1 MFRSNNRLP
10 ITNNSTT
17 NNYWPLIVGS
27 VAALLAAII
36 GALLGLTGLL
46 ITVIAIAALAVGLWA
61 LTDLEIGMWG
71 IVAIIAL
78 LPFGALP
85 FKIVFTPTFLDLAM
99 GGVLFVYLMQ
109 WMSGRRRRITVTPAH
124 APILLFITMAVFA
137 FVAGLNNGPLT
148 SNLLRHFAEF
158 ILSIAFAFV
167 VVDWVDGR
175 ERLSRFIGI
184 VVLCGVAA
192 AIIGIGLY
200 LIPENLAERAL
211 SALRVVGYPSGGV
224 LQYIESNP
232 ELGQRAIGTSVNPN
246 AFGGLLAIVGAL
258 AAPQVTA
265 PRPIFGVQAR
275 WLWVVAF
282 LLIAICLILTFSRT
296 AMAGLVLGIFCAALV
311 SPRYRIWALLLMVGG
326 LIVVLLPWTQDY
338 VLRFVE
344 GAQGAD
350 LATQM
355 RFGEYKDALILLSR
369 YPLIGVGFAGA
380 PDIDIYLGVSNAYLS
395 IAQQMGFIGLALL
408 ILVLLVVFAWA
419 FDRRHEAMRDPVLEP
434 LYLGT
439 HAALVAV
446 LVVGIGDHYFV
457 NLDFQ
462 PAQTIFWIIVGLA
475 LSTTRLSRVPEE
487 FAV

>member
-1 MFRSNNRLP
+1 M
-10 ITNNSTT
+10 
-17 NNYWPLIVGS
+17 PLILGATAAL
-27 VAALLAAII
+27 VAASV
-36 GALLGLTGLL
+36 GALLGFAGLL
-46 ITVIAIAALAVGLWA
+46 ITVIAIAALAIGLWA
-61 LTDLEIGMWG
+61 LTDMEIGMAG

-85 FKIVFTPTFLDLAM
+85 FKVVFTPTFLDLAM
-99 GGVLFVYLMQ
+99 GGVLFVYLME
-109 WMSGRRRRITVTPAH
+109 WMSGRRRKITVTPAH
-124 APILLFITMAVFA
+124 APILGFIVMAVFA

-167 VVDWVDGR
+167 VVDWINTR
-175 ERLSRFIGI
+175 ERLNRFVAVIL
-184 VVLCGVAA
+184 LCGAVAA
-192 AIIGIGLY
+192 LLGIALY
-200 LIPENLAERAL
+200 LIPEELAERAL

-265 PRPIFGVQAR
+265 PQPIFGTKAR
-275 WLWVVAF
+275 WLWVAVF
-282 LLIAICLILTFSRT
+282 LIIAVCLVLTFSRT
-296 AMAGLVLGIFCAALV
+296 AMIGMALGVFCAALV
-311 SPRYRIWALLLMVGG
+311 SRRYRVWAFLLILGG
-326 LIVVLLPWTQDY
+326 VVIILLPWTQDY

-369 YPLIGVGFAGA
+369 YPIIGVGFAGA

-395 IAQQMGFIGLALL
+395 IAQQMGFVGLGMLL
-408 ILVLLVVFAWA
+408 LVLLVVFGWA
-419 FDRRHEAMRDPVLEP
+419 FERRHDAMNDPILEP
-434 LYLGT
+434 VFLGA
-439 HAALVAV
+439 HAALIAV

-462 PAQTIFWIIVGLA
+462 PAQTIFWIIIGVA
-475 LSTTRLSRVPEE
+475 LSTSRLSRTSAEI
-487 FAV
+487 AV